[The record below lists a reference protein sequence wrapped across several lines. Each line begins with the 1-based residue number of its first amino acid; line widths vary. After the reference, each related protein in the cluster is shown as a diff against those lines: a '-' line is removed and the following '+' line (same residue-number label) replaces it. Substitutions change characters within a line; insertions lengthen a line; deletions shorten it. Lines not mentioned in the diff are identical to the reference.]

1 MGAFG
6 FIYHGARAIYG
17 IATDDYDLVD
27 SSLEKGKRSLYLSLV
42 DPIGVVDAVDV
53 AASAI
58 EDSTT

>member
-6 FIYHGARAIYG
+6 FIFHGARAIYG
-17 IATDDYDLVD
+17 MATDDYDMVD
-27 SSLEKGKRSLYLSLV
+27 SALEKGKRSLFLSLI

-58 EDSTT
+58 EESTT

>member
-6 FIYHGARAIYG
+6 LIYHGARAIYG
-17 IATDDYDLVD
+17 MATDDYDMVD
-27 SSLEKGKRSLYLSLV
+27 TALERGKRSLYTTFI

-58 EDSTT
+58 EDSTI

>member
-6 FIYHGARAIYG
+6 FIYNGARALYG
-17 IATDDYDLVD
+17 MATDDYEMVD
-27 SSLEKGKRSLYLSLV
+27 SALEKGKRSMYLSLV
-42 DPIGVVDAVDV
+42 DPIGIVDAVDV

>member
-6 FIYHGARAIYG
+6 FIYHGARALYG
-17 IATDDYDLVD
+17 MATDDYEMVD
-27 SSLEKGKRSLYLSLV
+27 SALEKGKRSMYLSLV
-42 DPIGVVDAVDV
+42 DPIGIVHAVDV